1 MRMSFAQTCRPP
13 SPAGNAPRRL
23 LATAF
28 LAAAMSVAATPVDE
42 SIDLAP
48 GTSKTLAFAGE
59 IGTAF
64 IANPETADVEVL
76 DSRRVFVL
84 GRAYGVT
91 SLKVHD
97 TDGALLGAYA
107 VRVQVQ
113 SDYARTIA
121 ARLAG
126 ETGSIEV
133 ESVGGALFVTGTA
146 TSPAQA
152 ERVLRGVRAVSGET
166 PVVDALT
173 LQSPAQV
180 NLEVLISEVSR
191 NVTQQLG
198 IDWSVD
204 LNPFAYPLR
213 TWVTGAGARLAT
225 GALGVDDVLEQNV
238 QFFPEPVPSTRWDI
252 PVLDAMGRG
261 EYLPVLPNGTVGSE
275 PQFVNQVRE
284 LAVVQPVVPRGGDG
298 SLVLSHT
305 KEINSSKYRASAFLE
320 ALAESGLA
328 VVHARP
334 NLTAV
339 SGQPAEF
346 FSGLEIPVPTIT
358 DRGTIGTEYR
368 ETGVS
373 LTFTPTVLDR
383 DHISLVVRP
392 RIREIAAGGA
402 TIAGTIVPNINERS
416 ASTTVELG
424 DGQSIAIAGLYRRS
438 ATGTEAGIPLL
449 KDIPLWGALFRQTRE
464 TADSVE
470 LIIVVTPRIVAP
482 VGGAA
487 VAALDAA
494 PGASARQLDNEFY
507 Y

>member
-1 MRMSFAQTCRPP
+1 MRTLCAQYRRPL

-23 LATAF
+23 LATALF
-28 LAAAMSVAATPVDE
+28 AVALSVAATPVDE

-48 GTSKTLAFAGE
+48 GTSKTLAFPAE

-64 IANPETADVEVL
+64 IANPETADVEIL

-97 TDGALLGAYA
+97 TDGVLLGAYA

-113 SDYARTIA
+113 SDYARTVA

-146 TSPAQA
+146 SSPAQA

-166 PVVDALT
+166 PVIDALA

-204 LNPFAYPLR
+204 LNPFEDPLR

-225 GALGVDDVLEQNV
+225 GALSVDDALVQNV
-238 QFFPEPVPSTRWDI
+238 QFFPE
-252 PVLDAMGRG
+252 
-261 EYLPVLPNGTVGSE
+261 LPGGAVGSE

-284 LAVVQPVVPRGGDG
+284 LAVVQPIVPRGGDG

-305 KEINSSKYRASAFLE
+305 KVLSNSKYRASAFLE

-424 DGQSIAIAGLYRRS
+424 DGQSIAIAGLFRRS

-464 TADSVE
+464 TSDSVE

>member
-1 MRMSFAQTCRPP
+1 MRTLSAQICRPP
-13 SPAGNAPRRL
+13 SPAGNVPWL
-23 LATAF
+23 LATVL
-28 LAAAMSVAATPVDE
+28 LAATLSIAATPVDE

-64 IANPETADVEVL
+64 VANPETADVEIL
-76 DSRRVFVL
+76 DSQRVFVL
-84 GRAYGVT
+84 GRAHGVT
-91 SLKVHD
+91 SLKVYD

-133 ESVGGALFVTGTA
+133 ESVGGALFVSGTA

-166 PVVDALT
+166 PVIDALA
-173 LQSPAQV
+173 LQTPAQV

-198 IDWSVD
+198 IDWSID
-204 LNPFAYPLR
+204 LNPFENPLR

-238 QFFPEPVPSTRWDI
+238 QFFPVPVPMLDAMGK
-252 PVLDAMGRG
+252 PVLDAMGK
-261 EYLPVLPNGTVGSE
+261 PVLEAVGSE

-284 LAVVQPVVPRGGDG
+284 LAVVHPVVPRGGDG

-305 KEINSSKYRASAFLE
+305 KVINSSRYRASAFLE

-449 KDIPLWGALFRQTRE
+449 KDLPLWGALFRQTRE

-487 VAALDAA
+487 VAALGDA

>member
-1 MRMSFAQTCRPP
+1 MRTLSAQYRRPR
-13 SPAGNAPRRL
+13 SPAGNAAPRL
-23 LATAF
+23 LGTA
-28 LAAAMSVAATPVDE
+28 LLVAAMSVAATPVDE

-64 IANPETADVEVL
+64 VANPETADVEIL
-76 DSRRVFVL
+76 DSQRVFVL

-91 SLKVHD
+91 SLKVYD
-97 TDGALLGAYA
+97 TGGALLGAYA

-113 SDYARTIA
+113 SDYARTVA

-166 PVVDALT
+166 PVVDALA

-204 LNPFAYPLR
+204 LNPFENPLR
-213 TWVTGAGARLAT
+213 TWVTGTGVRLAT

-238 QFFPEPVPSTRWDI
+238 QFFPE
-252 PVLDAMGRG
+252 
-261 EYLPVLPNGTVGSE
+261 LPDGTVASE

-424 DGQSIAIAGLYRRS
+424 DGESIAIAGLFRRS
-438 ATGTEAGIPLL
+438 ATGTETGIPLL
-449 KDIPLWGALFRQTRE
+449 KDLPLWGALFRQTRE

-487 VAALDAA
+487 VAALGDA

>member
-1 MRMSFAQTCRPP
+1 MRRDALSAQYRRPP
-13 SPAGNAPRRL
+13 SRAGNAPRRL
-23 LATAF
+23 LATAL
-28 LAAAMSVAATPVDE
+28 LAAALSIAATPVDE
-42 SIDLAP
+42 PIDLAP
-48 GTSKTLAFAGE
+48 GTSKTLAFPGE

-64 IANPETADVEVL
+64 IANPETADVEIL

-113 SDYARTIA
+113 SDYARTVA
-121 ARLAG
+121 SRLAG

-166 PVVDALT
+166 PVVDALA

-204 LNPFAYPLR
+204 LNPFENPLR

-238 QFFPEPVPSTRWDI
+238 QFFPE
-252 PVLDAMGRG
+252 
-261 EYLPVLPNGTVGSE
+261 LPDGTVASE

-284 LAVVQPVVPRGGDG
+284 LAVVQPLVPRGGDG

-305 KEINSSKYRASAFLE
+305 KVINSSKYRASAFLE

-449 KDIPLWGALFRQTRE
+449 KDLPLWGALFRQTRE

-487 VAALDAA
+487 VAALGDA